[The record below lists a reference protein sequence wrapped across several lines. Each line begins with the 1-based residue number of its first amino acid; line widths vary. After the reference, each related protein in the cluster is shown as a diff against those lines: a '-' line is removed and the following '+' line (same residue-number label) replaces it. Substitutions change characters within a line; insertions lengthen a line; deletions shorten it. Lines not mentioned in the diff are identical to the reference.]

1 MKMHKLSYQEEF
13 DINTSF
19 IYTQQIKNLIN
30 EQKFTSTQEMMNCM
44 KNKYVRRCPL
54 TNITG

>member
-1 MKMHKLSYQEEF
+1 MHKLSYQEEF